1 MFVILWGHFI
11 PIIRFSCLLWKLLSF
26 IWSLHDNPQ
35 VPQLPRSMLLTN
47 DSGVAVSLA
56 LFFISFSI
64 LFRRL
69 IVQCLT
75 VLSSFLY
82 LPSHI
87 VLILTWWRIFILL
100 LFLLMVVFSV
110 LRLLTSRFM
119 FINMVFAF
127 WYIFSF
133 FFALVL

>member
-11 PIIRFSCLLWKLLSF
+11 PDIRLSCLLWKLLSF
-26 IWSLHDNPQ
+26 IWSLHANPQ
-35 VPQLPRSMLLTN
+35 VPQLQRSMLFTN

-64 LFRRL
+64 LFRCL

-87 VLILTWWRIFILL
+87 VLILTWWRIFML
-100 LFLLMVVFSV
+100 LFLLMVAFSV
-110 LRLLTSRFM
+110 LCLLTSRFM